1 MVAATAFALAVCAG
15 GAASAAPVPN
25 AWVTAG
31 LGPASTNG
39 FIGDVAVG
47 RAGHAYMAVND
58 QLATSADGGQ
68 TWSPTGVPAHSV
80 SAGAGGHVYALG
92 RGASAA
98 FHEPLYASDDDGATW
113 TTGTTPLVSGKP
125 AAASQV
131 HADPAVAGLVYVIE
145 GAGAYNCIV
154 GASADSGATWKAPFV
169 SPGACALTV
178 GPGGGNAVLALES
191 GALIRTADGGT
202 SWTAAAAPL
211 PAENGSLAASA
222 TALYFTNLNDLSL
235 YRSTDHGDS
244 WDPLGTA
251 PGMVNGVDA
260 ADPSSLFFTVPGGGM
275 VAGPAGGPYADA
287 CACRYMSTV
296 AGGAALAA
304 SQSTLFRRI
313 TSGGAFTEV
322 PGASVHTWRPGAV
335 AGAGNRLYSVRTG
348 LALHVSTDGGATW
361 TGHPLPAGLLP
372 VAVVPVPGQVGTVYV
387 ARERDIIRTT
397 DSGATWTAVT
407 GTLPIAGRQVRQVAA
422 SGSRLYAV
430 VSSGLATWVYAT
442 GDAGA
447 HWTLIRNSADDEAVS
462 VDPLHSSTVFVQT
475 IGGLVRSTD
484 GGAHFTAPR
493 KGPGAPVFDAV
504 RPGWLYALGN
514 GRSWRST
521 DGGLTWRAFAKFHGL
536 TLNSLIPDPQYGGV
550 VYADARLGG
559 KGVVGRSTDAAAS
572 FSSMPSETSLNAP
585 AVVADRVIAD
595 GPSFSGGL
603 EMAPAVYGWTI
614 DDVTPPGFALPPY
627 PRLVEGTTLG
637 ATAWV
642 REAWNGYDLDTG
654 VASYALQRATGTGA
668 PVPVPLDAPLTK
680 ERLFAIPIGLDTT
693 IQVADTDG
701 AGNASLFRGPRF
713 SVQKIEDGSTVLPL
727 GSHWLRSTN
736 RDATAGHL
744 RYATAPGSAFSLTF
758 AGRAIAWVA
767 PRSPQRGTAAVY
779 VDGVKVKTVAL
790 GGAASIKPR
799 QVVFAKAWATRGTHT
814 LKVVVLARPAGQ
826 STRIDVDALLL
837 IP

>member
-1 MVAATAFALAVCAG
+1 
-15 GAASAAPVPN
+15 
-25 AWVTAG
+25 
-31 LGPASTNG
+31 
-39 FIGDVAVG
+39 
-47 RAGHAYMAVND
+47 
-58 QLATSADGGQ
+58 
-68 TWSPTGVPAHSV
+68 
-80 SAGAGGHVYALG
+80 
-92 RGASAA
+92 
-98 FHEPLYASDDDGATW
+98 
-113 TTGTTPLVSGKP
+113 
-125 AAASQV
+125 
-131 HADPAVAGLVYVIE
+131 
-145 GAGAYNCIV
+145 
-154 GASADSGATWKAPFV
+154 
-169 SPGACALTV
+169 
-178 GPGGGNAVLALES
+178 
-191 GALIRTADGGT
+191 
-202 SWTAAAAPL
+202 
-211 PAENGSLAASA
+211 
-222 TALYFTNLNDLSL
+222 
-235 YRSTDHGDS
+235 
-244 WDPLGTA
+244 
-251 PGMVNGVDA
+251 
-260 ADPSSLFFTVPGGGM
+260 
-275 VAGPAGGPYADA
+275 
-287 CACRYMSTV
+287 
-296 AGGAALAA
+296 
-304 SQSTLFRRI
+304 
-313 TSGGAFTEV
+313 
-322 PGASVHTWRPGAV
+322 
-335 AGAGNRLYSVRTG
+335 
-348 LALHVSTDGGATW
+348 
-361 TGHPLPAGLLP
+361 
-372 VAVVPVPGQVGTVYV
+372 
-387 ARERDIIRTT
+387 
-397 DSGATWTAVT
+397 
-407 GTLPIAGRQVRQVAA
+407 TLPIAGRQVRQVAA

-447 HWTLIRNSADDEAVS
+447 HWTLIHKSANLESVA
-462 VDPLHSSTVFVQT
+462 VDPLHSATVFVQA
-475 IGGLVRSTD
+475 IGGLARSTD
-484 GGAHFTAPR
+484 AGAHFTAPR

-637 ATAWV
+637 ATAV
-642 REAWNGYDLDTG
+642 VKEAWNGYDLDTG
-654 VASYALQRATGTGA
+654 VASYAVQRATGTGA
-668 PVPVPLDAPLTK
+668 PVPVPLDTPLTK
-680 ERLFAIPIGLDTT
+680 ERLFSIPVGLDTT

-727 GSHWLRSTN
+727 GLHWLRATN

-767 PRSPQRGTAAVY
+767 PRSPQRGQAAVY

-799 QVVFAKAWATRGTHT
+799 QVVFAKSWATRGTHT
-814 LKVVVLARPAGQ
+814 LKVVVLARPAGS
-826 STRIDVDALLL
+826 STRVDVDALLL
-837 IP
+837 IPLLRLAVDRRDVPGRRGLAACYARAGRGVGDGGGHVLDHRLVEHRRDDVVLVQLVLGDDTRDRPRRGQVHLLVDRRRLRVERTAEHPGEAQHVVDLVRVVRATGGDHPGDALDLLRRHLGRRVGHREHDRVLGHALDRLDRDGAGA